1 MMAREWQG
9 GGASSG
15 GSLNGGHLCVD
26 HHDVVPDVG
35 TTVVRGL
42 VPAPATHRIASG
54 LSDAKCA
61 ARCAH
66 ITLTLCMHAQHRARA
81 MAVTHLPI
89 RMEATLDASLPGLW
103 PFASIRYHS
112 RPCVS
117 TARAAFSILWLL
129 SARIP
134 LPSCPQ
140 RRSECVRVMCVCVY
154 GRGRAVEV
162 VRHDVKALPPRD
174 LARRGCS

>member
-1 MMAREWQG
+1 LNSDKLCMMMAREWQG

-66 ITLTLCMHAQHRARA
+66 ITLTLCMHAQHKSSCDGSHSLAHQDGSHAGRQPPRPLALCVDPIPQPPVCQHSTRRFLHLVAALGSNSSALVPTEAIGVRACDVRMCVRARA
-81 MAVTHLPI
+81 
-89 RMEATLDASLPGLW
+89 R
-103 PFASIRYHS
+103 
-112 RPCVS
+112 C
-117 TARAAFSILWLL
+117 
-129 SARIP
+129 
-134 LPSCPQ
+134 
-140 RRSECVRVMCVCVY
+140 
-154 GRGRAVEV
+154 
-162 VRHDVKALPPRD
+162 
-174 LARRGCS
+174 